1 MPTNKKRKQYA
12 VSIDGSTTGTG
23 VAVFEIAKNGDYKY
37 IEHKLFKPDKA
48 KYTSQ
53 KKGMSKTAYKLLHA
67 KEKREDMS
75 NRVLFMMSHIEE
87 MLDKYTP
94 VVVVMEDGYG
104 QNDMMTLKML
114 SRIHGDVIGW
124 ARRHGA
130 EMVIKTPSAWRKEVG
145 MPLRDAN
152 KKLLKREQLK
162 ELSKNIVKQVFGIDV
177 TDDEADAI
185 CIGLS
190 MTKILQ

>member
-23 VAVFEIAKNGDYKY
+23 VAVFEITKNGDYKY
-37 IEHKLFKPDKA
+37 IEHKLFEPDKA
-48 KYTSQ
+48 KYTSK

-130 EMVIKTPSAWRKEVG
+130 ELVIKTPSAWRKEVG

-190 MTKILQ
+190 MTKSLQ

>member
-1 MPTNKKRKQYA
+1 MPKKNKAKKYA

-23 VAVFEIAKNGDYKY
+23 VAVFEIADNRNYNY
-37 IEHKLFKPDKA
+37 IEHKLFVPDKA
-48 KYTSQ
+48 KYTS
-53 KKGMSKTAYKLLHA
+53 KKKEMSKTAYKLLHA
-67 KEKREDMS
+67 KEKREDMA

-87 MLDKYTP
+87 ILDKYTP

-114 SRIHGDVIGW
+114 SRIHGDVTGW
-124 ARRHGA
+124 ARRHDA

-145 MPLRDAN
+145 MPLRDAMG
-152 KKLLKREQLK
+152 KLLKREQLK
-162 ELSKNIVKQVFGIDV
+162 ELSKNIVKQVLGIDV

>member
-1 MPTNKKRKQYA
+1 
-12 VSIDGSTTGTG
+12 
-23 VAVFEIAKNGDYKY
+23 
-37 IEHKLFKPDKA
+37 
-48 KYTSQ
+48 
-53 KKGMSKTAYKLLHA
+53 
-67 KEKREDMS
+67 
-75 NRVLFMMSHIEE
+75 MMSHIEE
-87 MLDKYTP
+87 ILDKYTP

-124 ARRHGA
+124 ARRHDA

-145 MPLRDAN
+145 MPLRDAMG
-152 KKLLKREQLK
+152 KLLKREQLK
-162 ELSKNIVKQVFGIDV
+162 ELSKNIVKQVLGIDV